1 MGQLP
6 QPTFDRVIIQPY
18 MDPEVT
24 KGGIHIP
31 DSVRKKATM
40 GEVIAV
46 GLGKRAENIRGIEH
60 EAPLTVE
67 ENTRIQTMDIRIPMS
82 LQVGDIVYYA
92 EYTGHAIKVDEK
104 NYLVMPEEDV
114 LAFERKSDG

>member
-1 MGQLP
+1 MELP

-40 GEVIAV
+40 GKIIAV
-46 GLGKRAENIRGIEH
+46 GPGACLTPH
-60 EAPLTVE
+60 EAGPRGPGTACD
-67 ENTRIQTMDIRIPMS
+67 ENHYPRRPMS
-82 LQVGDIVYYA
+82 LQVGDTVYYA
-92 EYTGHAIKVDEK
+92 EYTGHDIKVDEK
-104 NYLVMPEEDV
+104 RYLVMPEEDV
-114 LAFERKSDG
+114 LAFERKADG